1 MQKLRDFLGLIRFEH
16 TIFALPFAF
25 VAAVAAQIWVNA
37 PISARPLHL
46 FAASMKADALL
57 HARIAPPPAL
67 PGVFPSI
74 YDLVFILIAMASGRT
89 LAMLANR
96 IIDARI
102 DAVNPRT
109 AARHIPAGRVSI
121 AQAQAWAAV
130 AAAVFFL
137 SALALNLTCFFL
149 ALPAAF
155 VLILYPLAKRYT
167 PLAHYAL
174 GFAQAIAPVGV
185 FIAITGTLSWQIL
198 PLAAAVGIWIGS
210 FDIYYALQDVEV
222 DRAQKL
228 HSLPADLGV
237 APAMWIALAG
247 HIVTGALLIWSARI
261 FLMGNAVAAATLIF
275 TALLAVEHV
284 IVKMRPKLIG
294 VAFFTLNGVLSVAYA
309 LVVLASR
316 IASPF

>member
-25 VAAVAAQIWVNA
+25 VAAMAAQMWVNA
-37 PISARPLHL
+37 PISTRPLHL
-46 FAASMKADALL
+46 FAQSMKASALA
-57 HARIAPPPAL
+57 HGRIAPPPAL
-67 PGVFPSI
+67 PGVLPSLWDI
-74 YDLVFILIAMASGRT
+74 VFILIAMVAGRT

-102 DAVNPRT
+102 DAANPRT
-109 AARHIPAGRVSI
+109 AARHIPAGRVSV

-155 VLILYPLAKRYT
+155 VLILYPYAKRYT

-174 GFAQAIAPVGV
+174 GFAHAIAPAGV
-185 FIAITGTLSWQIL
+185 FLAITGTLRWEIL

-222 DRAQKL
+222 DRAQGI
-228 HSLPADLGV
+228 HSLPARIGV
-237 APAMWIALAG
+237 VPAMWIALIG
-247 HIVTGALLIWSARI
+247 HLATGALLLWSALI
-261 FLMGNAVAAATLIF
+261 FSMGTAVYAATIAF
-275 TALLAVEHV
+275 TALLVAEH
-284 IVKMRPKLIG
+284 ILVKVRPKLIG
-294 VAFFTLNGVLSVAYA
+294 VAFFTLNGVISVAYA

-316 IASPF
+316 LAAF

>member
-25 VAAVAAQIWVNA
+25 VAAMAAQIWVNGSAVSRNA
-37 PISARPLHL
+37 PFFAPSIKLEL
-46 FAASMKADALL
+46 FKV
-57 HARIAPPPAL
+57 APFATIPQHGL
-67 PGVFPSI
+67 FPSI
-74 YDLVFILIAMASGRT
+74 YDLVLILIAMVAGRT

-102 DAVNPRT
+102 DAANPRT

-121 AQAQAWAAV
+121 AQAQVWAAV

-155 VLILYPLAKRYT
+155 VLILYPYAKRYT

-185 FIAITGTLSWQIL
+185 FLAITGTLSWEIL

-222 DRAQKL
+222 DRAQGI
-228 HSLPADLGV
+228 HSLPARIGESR
-237 APAMWIALAG
+237 AMWIALAG
-247 HIVTGALLIWSARI
+247 HVVTGALLIWNARI
-261 FLMGNAVAAATLIF
+261 FLLGDAVAAATIAF
-275 TALLAVEHV
+275 TALLVVEHF
-284 IVKMRPKLIG
+284 IVKLKPKLIG

-316 IASPF
+316 LRAY